1 MPLKRL
7 ALLLIAIVM
16 LPVTVWAEE
25 VDAPVDDQAMAADAD
40 GGAEVVETEADT
52 VGDQEAETEEATVP
66 SEGSD
71 AEIVAQIDPAPEAD
85 SHAEDDS
92 SHSYFYM
99 GGAFTV
105 GIENFDKAA
114 GRASSDEAYGFDMW
128 LGYRMNRYLAVEGR
142 LSQITGFDTEFE
154 DEPVTF
160 ELLSFTGNLKMYPI
174 EGMFQPYAIFGVGT
188 ADLETKSSTLKLD
201 SSGILIVLGGGID
214 IYVLD
219 RFSLLAEIDYLIT
232 DGDVEG
238 FDLIEVKVGVQFQ
251 F

>member
-7 ALLLIAIVM
+7 ALLLIAIAM

-25 VDAPVDDQAMAADAD
+25 VDAAVDEPLATTESSAAIATDAEEVAADEMA
-40 GGAEVVETEADT
+40 
-52 VGDQEAETEEATVP
+52 
-66 SEGSD
+66 
-71 AEIVAQIDPAPEAD
+71 AQIDPAPEAD
-85 SHAEDDS
+85 SHPADDS

-128 LGYRMNRYLAVEGR
+128 LGYRMNRYLGFEGR
-142 LSQITGFDTEFE
+142 LGHITGFDTKFQ

-174 EGMFQPYAIFGVGT
+174 EGMFQPYAILGAGT
-188 ADLETKSSTLKLD
+188 ADLKTKSSTLKLKN
-201 SSGILIVLGGGID
+201 SGMLIVLGGGID

-238 FDLIEVKVGVQFQ
+238 FDLIEVKVGIQFQ